1 MFRFVEK
8 CSRVVTDRTSMNNT
22 IEQKDAMKRKGA
34 SRFGRQT
41 DGG

>member
-8 CSRVVTDRTSMNNT
+8 CSRVVTDRISMNNT

-34 SRFGRQT
+34 S
-41 DGG
+41 